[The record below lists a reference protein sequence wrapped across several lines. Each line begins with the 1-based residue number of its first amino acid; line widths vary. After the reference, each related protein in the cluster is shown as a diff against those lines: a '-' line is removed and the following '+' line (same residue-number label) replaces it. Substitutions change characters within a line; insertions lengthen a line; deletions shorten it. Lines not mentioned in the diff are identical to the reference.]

1 MNKTIK
7 CALLFAAGITSLPA
21 VAHISYSSRDFG
33 IYDSTTG
40 GSNTILHQFVTG
52 NYGWIDGTDSDQGNS
67 HGVLPFRFTLTSSAS
82 VNLSFREDS
91 AMTTNYKGEEALSML
106 GLTPGFSLYRG
117 LAHVSPHELDH
128 DNTDGSKLLRP
139 EGSEGSFVALA
150 DWSITNEDDP
160 QALDPS
166 YLSYIGHAYDGA
178 MNYGTGLIPGGD
190 GVADNFVSKTFQLD
204 PGDYSVFAGGSSYWD
219 QLEDNPNL
227 AARYGLN
234 ASFSIMQQVPEPGT
248 YTLLLIGLGL
258 LSIVKRR
265 RQVY

>member
-7 CALLFAAGITSLPA
+7 YALLLAAGITSLPA
-21 VAHISYSSRDFG
+21 TAHISYSSRDFG

-40 GSNTILHQFVTG
+40 GSSTILHQFVTG

-82 VNLSFREDS
+82 VMLSFREDS
-91 AMTTNYKGEEALSML
+91 AMTTNYKGEAALSML

-128 DNTDGSKLLRP
+128 DNTEGSKLLRP
-139 EGSEGSFVALA
+139 ASSEGSFVALA
-150 DWSITNEDDP
+150 DWSITSEDDP

-166 YLSYIGHAYDGA
+166 YLTYIGHAYDGA
-178 MNYGTGLIPGGD
+178 VDYGNGLIPGGD
-190 GVADNFVSKTFQLD
+190 GIANHFVSKTFQLD
-204 PGDYSVFAGGSSYWD
+204 PGDYSVFAGGSNYGD
-219 QLEDNPNL
+219 QLEGNPNL

-234 ASFSIMQQVPEPGT
+234 ASFSIMQQVPEPET
-248 YTLLLIGLGL
+248 YTLLLTGLGL
-258 LSIVKRR
+258 LSIVTRR
-265 RQVY
+265 RREY